1 MLIKGLDREG
11 KPIEIT
17 GEGLLAVV
25 LQHEIDHLN
34 GILFIDHI
42 SRLKRGLLLK
52 TSEETGGGQVKSG
65 PWRLIFMGT
74 PQFALPSLE
83 AILAAGEEVAAVVT
97 QPDRPRGRG
106 QVVTASPVKELAL
119 AWNLPVLQPQR
130 LKDPE
135 LISRLKA
142 LAPEIDHCGGLRPD
156 SPPRDSGLA
165 VSGRPQCPCVAAAPL
180 PGGGPHQLGPDPG
193 EKETGVTIQW
203 LRYEVDS
210 GPIFLQ
216 ERAPIAAADNFGTLY
231 DRLAER
237 GAALLVQSLEML
249 RRGEVVK
256 LPQDV
261 AAVTLAP
268 PIAREMRR
276 LHWELSAPE
285 AAGWIRGLDPRPG
298 AYTLWKGRVLKLF
311 GARVKKV
318 RGAWVTRARC
328 SA

>member
-1 MLIKGLDREG
+1 
-11 KPIEIT
+11 
-17 GEGLLAVV
+17 
-25 LQHEIDHLN
+25 
-34 GILFIDHI
+34 
-42 SRLKRGLLLK
+42 
-52 TSEETGGGQVKSG
+52 VKSG

-106 QVVTASPVKELAL
+106 QIVTASPVKELAL

-135 LISRLKA
+135 LIRGLTA
-142 LAPEIDHCGGLRPD
+142 LAPEIIIVVAYGRILPQEILALPSVGLLNVHA
-156 SPPRDSGLA
+156 SLLPRYRG
-165 VSGRPQCPCVAAAPL
+165 AAPINWAL
-180 PGGGPHQLGPDPG
+180 IRG

-216 ERAPIAAADNFGTLY
+216 ERLPIAGADNFGTLY
-231 DRLAER
+231 DRLADR
-237 GAALLVQSLEML
+237 GAALLVKSLEML
-249 RRGEVVK
+249 RRGEAVK

-268 PIAREMRR
+268 PISREMRR
-276 LHWELSAPE
+276 LHW
-285 AAGWIRGLDPRPG
+285 
-298 AYTLWKGRVLKLF
+298 
-311 GARVKKV
+311 
-318 RGAWVTRARC
+318 
-328 SA
+328 